1 MKKLNAKRSLAMIAL
16 LMVSFTYGSI
26 AQRRQGPP
34 QDGERQGHPP
44 MEQRDHERGP
54 KIPNLTEE
62 QEAQLKGLH
71 LEMEKSSLPIQNQI
85 AEKEARLKTI
95 TTASEINLKDA
106 GRVIQEISDLKT
118 QLMTLRVENLVK
130 MKEILTDEQEMALN
144 HQLLKRPEKPQGGKP
159 GFGRGR

>member
-1 MKKLNAKRSLAMIAL
+1 MIAL
-16 LMVSFTYGSI
+16 LMVSITYGSM

-34 QDGERQGHPP
+34 QDGERQDPPP

-62 QEAQLKGLH
+62 QETQLKGLH
-71 LEMEKSSLPIQNQI
+71 VAMEKSSLPIQNQI

-130 MKEILTDEQEMALN
+130 MKEILTDEQELALN
-144 HQLLKRPEKPQGGKP
+144 HQLLNRPERPQGGKP